1 MSRSRSRSVTV
12 RNPVASKPPSVA
24 PGLGL
29 LLALSCVGLAAC
41 GGDDAPADTSSE
53 VSDTDVVDVDTS
65 PPDTRDTRDTADTQL
80 PDLVEDVA
88 EVEVEDPDVV
98 INPFEVEDDSRR
110 FLPEPEP
117 PPEPVRCAA
126 LVNAGAEAGDL
137 LGWQVETGSFLALSG
152 FPPPYDGAFSFRA
165 GTSGRSRL
173 VQEVAATAGQIA
185 RLRVMVRSHDGTAE
199 SWIGLRALAADGTV
213 LSSRSHGPYIQT
225 DWREADLA
233 LALPAGTTRVALYF
247 EGVRS
252 EGTRNE
258 AYFDE
263 AELCFYDREPQPI
276 VADIPGPP
284 YLMNVGADR
293 VTVLLETRRP
303 VPVTIEFGTDPDDLD
318 QVASSSAKT
327 THVIRITGL
336 EPFTRYWYR
345 VRFADFAMA
354 PYEFLTA
361 RAPDDDGRI
370 ELIMFADNQDGPAA
384 FRRLARQMEGYDPD
398 FMLHGG
404 DVVQNG
410 TRWDYRETFFAPYF
424 GLGNRA
430 AILMGPGNH
439 ETYSSGIFTSA
450 AARALWEE
458 YVDQPN
464 DEHCFGVRW
473 GALFVMVI
481 DTELPHEFGTPQ
493 YACIES
499 HLESVESQTATFRV
513 ALFHRAP
520 LIEFWDSVAG
530 EPSTVTFFGFE
541 MDAPDVREFLAPL
554 FERHRVQLV
563 FNGHNHL
570 YQFVRQWP
578 RFTAWVTSGGGGGT
592 LESGIP
598 ESRVNDWSPFVEE
611 QIFGRYHFLRVIY
624 EKGRLWV
631 RAIGDE
637 DDVMHEFMIEP

>member
-1 MSRSRSRSVTV
+1 MSRERNEYVTEPLCLRRGLV
-12 RNPVASKPPSVA
+12 RAVLAL
-24 PGLGL
+24 GLG
-29 LLALSCVGLAAC
+29 VGWAAC
-41 GGDDAPADTSSE
+41 SDDPVVVADT
-53 VSDTDVVDVDTS
+53 DTFEVDVPIDTFV
-65 PPDTRDTRDTADTQL
+65 PDTRDTFEVEVPDVADVQDDT
-80 PDLVEDVA
+80 A
-88 EVEVEDPDVV
+88 EVEVVDPDVV
-98 INPFEVEDDSRR
+98 VNPFEVEDDSRR
-110 FLPEPEP
+110 FLPEPID
-117 PPEPVRCAA
+117 PPEPLRCLA
-126 LVNAGAEAGDL
+126 LVNAGAESGDL
-137 LGWQVETGSFLALSG
+137 FGWQVETGSFLSLSG
-152 FPPPYDGAFSFRA
+152 FPAPYDGDYSFRA

-173 VQEVAATAGQIA
+173 VQVVDNAVAGEIA

-213 LSSRSHGPYIQT
+213 LAERTQGPYIQE

-233 LALPAGTTRVALYF
+233 LKLPAGTTRVAVFL
-247 EGVRS
+247 EGVRA

-263 AELCFYDREPQPI
+263 AELCVYNVEPQPI

-284 YLMNVGADR
+284 YLMNVAADR
-293 VTVLLETRRP
+293 ITVLLETRRP
-303 VPVTIEFGTDPDDLD
+303 VPVTVEFGTDPEDLD
-318 QVASSSAKT
+318 QVITSSART
-327 THVIRITGL
+327 THVIRLTGL
-336 EPFTRYWYR
+336 AAHTRYWYR

-354 PYEFLTA
+354 PYDVMTA
-361 RAPDDDGRI
+361 RAPDDEGRI

-384 FRRLARQMEGYDPD
+384 FRRLARQMERYDPD
-398 FMLHGG
+398 LLLHGG

-473 GALFVMVI
+473 GALYVMVI
-481 DTELPHEFGTPQ
+481 DTEVAHAFGSPQ
-493 YACIES
+493 YACIED
-499 HLESVESQTATFRV
+499 HLESVESQTAKFRV

-520 LIEFWDSVAG
+520 LIEYWDSVAG

-554 FERHRVQLV
+554 FERNRVQLV

-570 YQFVRQWP
+570 YQFVRRWP
-578 RFTAWVTSGGGGGT
+578 QFTAWVTSGGGGGT
-592 LESGIP
+592 LESGIE

-631 RAIGDE
+631 RAIGDQN
-637 DDVMHEFMIEP
+637 DVMHEFVIEP